1 VPRLKKFG
9 VWSRDKR
16 ALSPIFATVLLA
28 TIIIVFGSVA
38 YYYSSNITRTA
49 TSDYVS
55 SLSGSQQAIAERIG
69 FENVVYNQTS
79 KTLTVYIINC
89 GIANNLQINSIFI
102 YDSNHNIV
110 GQPYSGSFILQPIVN
125 GGPSPTP
132 ITSNSLNIGKEASFS
147 LTQVT
152 KSNNQPLGSGS
163 IYIIH
168 LITKNGST
176 FDYEFSP

>member
-1 VPRLKKFG
+1 MRKFG

-28 TIIIVFGSVA
+28 SIIIVFGSVA

-49 TSDYVS
+49 TNDYVS
-55 SLSGSQQAIAERIG
+55 TLSGSQQAIAERIG
-69 FENVVYNQTS
+69 FENVAYDQSS
-79 KTLTVYIINC
+79 KTLTIYIINC
-89 GIANNLQINSIFI
+89 GLANNLQIDTVFI

-110 GQPYSGSFILQPIVN
+110 GQPYSDGFALQPIVN

-132 ITSNSLNIGKEASFS
+132 ITSNNLNIGKEASFTI
-147 LTQVT
+147 TQVT
-152 KSNNQPLGSGS
+152 QSNNQPLVSGS

-168 LITKNGST
+168 LITKSGSA
-176 FDYEFSP
+176 FDYEFTP